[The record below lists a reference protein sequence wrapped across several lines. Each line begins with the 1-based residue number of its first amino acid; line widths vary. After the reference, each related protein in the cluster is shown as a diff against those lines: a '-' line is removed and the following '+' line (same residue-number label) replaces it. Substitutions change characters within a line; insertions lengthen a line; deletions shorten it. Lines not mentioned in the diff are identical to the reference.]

1 VRSGAG
7 RFRCTALALP
17 LDTTEHTTT
26 LDTTE
31 HTTTLDTTEHTT
43 TLDTTE
49 QSNSDGDGRIRVE
62 NPPYRFSV

>member
-17 LDTTEHTTT
+17 
-26 LDTTE
+26 
-31 HTTTLDTTEHTT
+31 LDTTEHTT